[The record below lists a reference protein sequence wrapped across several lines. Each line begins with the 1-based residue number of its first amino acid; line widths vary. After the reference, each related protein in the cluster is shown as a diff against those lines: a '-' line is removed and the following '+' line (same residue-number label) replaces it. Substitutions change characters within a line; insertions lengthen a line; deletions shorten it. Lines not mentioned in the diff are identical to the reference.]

1 MARLKITQV
10 KSRIGATERQCKN
23 LDALGLKRITAS
35 VEHADSAIIKGM
47 IERVKHLVKVEEVAV
62 KKAAAPKAK
71 KAEATEAA
79 AE

>member
-23 LDALGLKRITAS
+23 LDALGLKRITAR
-35 VEHADSAIIKGM
+35 VEHDDSAVSNGM
-47 IERVKHLVKVEEVAV
+47 IARVKHLVKVEEVAV